1 MLGKPIISKNDDII
15 INETS
20 NSPKMVRKESE
31 LDEIAKTKILDIKDQ
46 SEEKEMVTELTDV
59 NHMKDISPAQSIIDP
74 VDKTKS
80 FMDSSA
86 NLMYA

>member
-31 LDEIAKTKILDIKDQ
+31 LDEIAKTKILDIKD
-46 SEEKEMVTELTDV
+46 
-59 NHMKDISPAQSIIDP
+59 
-74 VDKTKS
+74 
-80 FMDSSA
+80 
-86 NLMYA
+86 